1 MRKIG
6 KLEFKDIPLC
16 LSPMAGFSSVT
27 FRGIC
32 HEMGADYSPTELVSA
47 RSIVYNGLGKS
58 FRYMEIDPG
67 SEGLTCIQ
75 LFGNDPED
83 FAEAVK
89 QISNDELLSKVD
101 IIDINMGCPV
111 PKVVKTGAGSAL
123 LSDVKLAGKIVSAT
137 VKAASEYGKPVT
149 VKTRIGWDDRHM
161 NGKDLVLE
169 ACEKG
174 AAAVCVHGRTRAAM
188 YGGEADMEAVA
199 RIREA
204 VPDTFFFA
212 NGDIRDGRS
221 AQRVLEITGAD
232 GLMIGRGAVGNPW
245 VFRNIRSFMNGNE
258 FVMPSVEDRCDM
270 LLREL
275 EGTASRIG
283 ETTAVKEMR
292 SVMPHYIKGL
302 RGSARVKAE
311 LCRSSTISEVR
322 GILDA
327 CRMNLI

>member
-6 KLEFKDIPLC
+6 NIGFKDIPLC

-58 FRYMEIDPG
+58 FRYMEIDPE

-83 FAEAVK
+83 FTEAVK

-111 PKVVKTGAGSAL
+111 PKVIKTGAGSAL
-123 LSDVKLAGKIVSAT
+123 LNDPALAGKIVSAT

-161 NGKDLVLE
+161 NGRDLVLE
-169 ACEKG
+169 VCEKG

-188 YGGEADMEAVA
+188 YGGEANMEEIA

-212 NGDIRDGRS
+212 NGDVKDGES
-221 AQRVLEITGAD
+221 AKRALEITKAD

-258 FVMPSVEDRCDM
+258 LVMPSVGDRCDM

-275 EGTASRIG
+275 EGTASHIG
-283 ETTAVKEMR
+283 EVTAVKEMR

-311 LCRSSTISEVR
+311 LCRASSISEVR

-327 CRMNLI
+327 CRTNLM